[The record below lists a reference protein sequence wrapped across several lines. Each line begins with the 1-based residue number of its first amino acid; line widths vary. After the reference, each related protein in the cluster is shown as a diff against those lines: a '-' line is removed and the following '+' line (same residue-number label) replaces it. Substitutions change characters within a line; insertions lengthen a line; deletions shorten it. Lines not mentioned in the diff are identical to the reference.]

1 MVLHGDLDRIGTD
14 PDGYPIYDSTREASF
29 VLTNSNQTA
38 EAYSI
43 SVGLAKTFYNGFDF
57 TVGYTWNDAE
67 DVNPMTSSVAFSNYQ
82 NRAFFDPQED
92 VLSTSNYNIEHRFT
106 FTTTWRYDITR
117 QLPLTVALYGQANS
131 GRPYSFAF
139 DGTASP
145 YGFTPFL
152 DFRDNV
158 LEPGE
163 ARNFDNGSWWRKL
176 DLRAEMGFPGFSE
189 NHRAA
194 VFLVID
200 NLTNLLND
208 DWGIL
213 KQYDFPRTPTKGTP
227 EPRIGDASR
236 YEIRFGVTY
245 DF

>member
-1 MVLHGDLDRIGTD
+1 
-14 PDGYPIYDSTREASF
+14 

-43 SVGLAKTFYNGFDF
+43 SVGLAKTFENGFDF
-57 TVGYTWNDAE
+57 TVGYTYNDAE
-67 DVNPMTSSVAFSNYQ
+67 DVQPMTSSVAFSNYME
-82 NRAFFDPQED
+82 RAFFDPQED

-106 FTTTWRYDITR
+106 FTTTWRHEFAQR
-117 QLPLTVALYGQANS
+117 FPLTVALFGQANS

-139 DGTASP
+139 NGTADP
-145 YGFTPFL
+145 YNFTPYL
-152 DFRDNV
+152 DFRDHV

-163 ARNFDNGSWWRKL
+163 ARNFDNGSWWRKM
-176 DLRAEMGFPGFSE
+176 DLRAELGFPGFSD
-189 NHRAA
+189 NHSAS

-208 DWGIL
+208 DWGVL
-213 KQYDFPRTPTKGTP
+213 RQYPFPRTIPKGSP